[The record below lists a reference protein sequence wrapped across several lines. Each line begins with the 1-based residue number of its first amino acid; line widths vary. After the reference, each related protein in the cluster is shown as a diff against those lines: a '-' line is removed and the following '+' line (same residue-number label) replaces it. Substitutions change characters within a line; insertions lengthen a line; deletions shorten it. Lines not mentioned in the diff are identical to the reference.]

1 MDGVLAADPELF
13 SVDRL
18 TAEQYRAFVQL
29 AVNYFAA
36 GYEFYRP
43 AALAPEDQEALSVRF
58 E

>member
-1 MDGVLAADPELF
+1 MNGFFAADPGLF

-18 TAEQYRAFVQL
+18 TAEQYRALVQL

-43 AALAPEDQEALSVRF
+43 AALTPEDQEALSARF
-58 E
+58 K